1 MDHDYNSYPF
11 VDYYCWFGAE
21 RTANGKKYQCFWT
34 LGSYIHGKP
43 FYLCNVMS
51 DYNEVGDLTSR
62 YPKVALGHWG
72 GNFETRG
79 NFNGNH
85 VLDTFNGSRSNLA
98 GADQNEFSFRCF
110 HAIPVIMS
118 CLSTDFTVE
127 SGQVT
132 NLDGPI
138 AITNGAVITVKDGG
152 TLTIDGW
159 VMNNGTIKVEEGGT
173 LYVQDGACLNKLNDE
188 VDHQSGGIISNGL
201 IIVGEG
207 SKLIGGG
214 VNGIQLLNGSHVVN
228 YGCLASENFTIKQDH
243 TVENRDRGFVLTG
256 SGNGVV
262 NSGNTTYETPLDYS
276 GRTFAERGAVESVC
290 FVSIVDNAIYSN

>member
-1 MDHDYNSYPF
+1 M
-11 VDYYCWFGAE
+11 E
-21 RTANGKKYQCFWT
+21 
-34 LGSYIHGKP
+34 
-43 FYLCNVMS
+43 
-51 DYNEVGDLTSR
+51 
-62 YPKVALGHWG
+62 
-72 GNFETRG
+72 
-79 NFNGNH
+79 
-85 VLDTFNGSRSNLA
+85 
-98 GADQNEFSFRCF
+98 
-110 HAIPVIMS
+110 VIMS
-118 CLSTDFTVE
+118 CLSTDFSVE

-173 LYVQDGACLNKLNDE
+173 LYVQDGACLNKLNDKY
-188 VDHQSGGIISNGL
+188 DHQSGGIISNGL

-228 YGCLASENFTIKQDH
+228 YGCLASENFVITQDH
-243 TVENRDRGFVLTG
+243 TVENRDRGFVLYG
-256 SGNGVV
+256 SGNGVL

-276 GRTFAERGAVESVC
+276 GRTFAERGQVESAYY
-290 FVSIVDNAIYSN
+290 VSIADNAIYES